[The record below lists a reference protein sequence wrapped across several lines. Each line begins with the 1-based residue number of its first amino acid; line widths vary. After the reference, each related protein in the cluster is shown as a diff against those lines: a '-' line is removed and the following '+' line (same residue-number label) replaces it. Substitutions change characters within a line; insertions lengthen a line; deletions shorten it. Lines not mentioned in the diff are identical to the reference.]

1 MSELI
6 ETLTPAQE
14 AKIPAYLEEY
24 RQIGISTEVT
34 NRDLAEKSI
43 LASYEYLKLEKPMIL
58 WADDPIQ
65 GAKMAQEYSSEPM
78 TDPASFASCGSFE
91 AYWVSTYAFVAE
103 VLEIKK
109 DNLIDIVKDIVKNC
123 GVHWTFEGL
132 VILTPKPIELH
143 FNSEGSLH
151 NETGLAIKYPSG
163 FGWYSLNGNKYNSLA
178 ELTIANR
185 YKDET
190 KV

>member
-58 WADDPIQ
+58 WGVLRPCL
-65 GAKMAQEYSSEPM
+65 EPLV
-78 TDPASFASCGSFE
+78 A
-91 AYWVSTYAFVAE
+91 VS
-103 VLEIKK
+103 LK
-109 DNLIDIVKDIVKNC
+109 
-123 GVHWTFEGL
+123 
-132 VILTPKPIELH
+132 
-143 FNSEGSLH
+143 
-151 NETGLAIKYPSG
+151 
-163 FGWYSLNGNKYNSLA
+163 
-178 ELTIANR
+178 
-185 YKDET
+185 
-190 KV
+190 